1 MSQEKT
7 AVFTDQLSF
16 RYGGISILREI
27 DLDLPAGK
35 IIAITGPSGTGK
47 STLLTIFN
55 RLWEE
60 GGSGRLEGR
69 VELFLEGKVVDIYR
83 DNYPLDRLR
92 RKVGM
97 VFQTPNPLPM
107 SIAKNL
113 AFPMRLMNIRDKA
126 LIESRSEEMLR
137 RVHLLDEVGDRLQS
151 DATQLSGGQQQRLC
165 IARSLM
171 LEPEILLLDEPTSS
185 LDKQGCLR
193 IEEMLNELRGSST
206 ILLVS
211 HYQDQVQRIADQ
223 CYELCDCR
231 LHRKI

>member
-1 MSQEKT
+1 MSHDRT
-7 AVFTDQLSF
+7 AVFTEQLSF
-16 RYGGISILREI
+16 RYGGMTILKEI
-27 DLDLPAGK
+27 DLDLPAGE

-47 STLLTIFN
+47 STLLSIFN

-60 GGSGRLEGR
+60 AGSGQLEGR
-69 VELFLEGKVVDIYR
+69 VELFLEGRMVNIYR
-83 DNYPLDRLR
+83 DSYPLDRLR

-97 VFQTPNPLPM
+97 VFQNPNPLPM

-126 LIESRSEEMLR
+126 LITSKSEEMLR
-137 RVHLLDEVGDRLQS
+137 KVHLLDEVSDRLQS

-185 LDKQGCLR
+185 LDQQGCLR
-193 IEEMLNELRGSST
+193 IEKLLDELRGAST
-206 ILLVS
+206 ILMVS
-211 HYQDQVQRIADQ
+211 HYQDQVQRIADR
-223 CYELCDCR
+223 CYELHDCR